1 MRTRNVERGAALL
14 VAMVILTLVAT
25 LAAGMVWQQT
35 RAVQVE
41 GAERARVQAG
51 WILTGALDWG
61 RLILREDARSGGPD
75 HLGEVWA
82 TPLAEARLSSFLAAD
97 RNNTL
102 DGGPEAFLSGAIRD
116 AQSRYNLRNLVVD
129 GKLVP
134 EEAAVLR
141 KLCESAGVGA
151 DTAELI
157 TAGLVAASQ
166 PGNNEGAAGADKP
179 LLPQTVAQLE
189 WLGVDAQR
197 VQRLAEYVDLLP
209 ARTPVNLNTASRE
222 VLAAVLAGSDPGGA
236 ERLVQARQRQP
247 FKSVEEARTH
257 IKSEDPLDPKRVDV
271 ASRFFVVSGRLR
283 LEERV
288 LEERALVERRGQQVV
303 QLTRTRLS
311 LHDQSR

>member
-1 MRTRNVERGAALL
+1 
-14 VAMVILTLVAT
+14 
-25 LAAGMVWQQT
+25 MVWQQT

-82 TPLAEARLSSFLAAD
+82 TPLAEARLSTFLATD

-141 KLCESAGVGA
+141 KLCETAGVGA

-157 TAGLVAASQ
+157 AAGLVAASQ
-166 PGNNEGAAGADKP
+166 PGNSDGGAAGADKP

-189 WLGVDAQR
+189 WLGIDAQR

-222 VLAAVLAGSDPGGA
+222 VLVAVLDGIDPGSA
-236 ERLVQARQRQP
+236 ERLLQARQRQP
-247 FKSVEEARTH
+247 FKSMEEARTH
-257 IKSEDPLDPKRVDV
+257 IKSENPLDPNSVAV

-283 LEERV
+283 LDERV